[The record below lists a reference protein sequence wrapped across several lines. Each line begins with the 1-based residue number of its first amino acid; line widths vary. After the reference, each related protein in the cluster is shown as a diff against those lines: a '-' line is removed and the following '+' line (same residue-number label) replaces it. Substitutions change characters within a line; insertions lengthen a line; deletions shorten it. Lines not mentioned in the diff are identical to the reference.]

1 MKRLKTALV
10 LGGGGARGL
19 AHIGVLKVLRAHRI
33 PIDIVT
39 GTSIGALVGALYAY
53 KQDVPWLEERV
64 RTFLG
69 SERFIKAGSRYFKQQ
84 ARHEPDDL
92 LHQLSQEIKKRVV
105 INLAAHRVSLMK
117 GERLQLTV
125 DELIPNVEF
134 GELQLPF
141 ACSAAELNSGKCQTF
156 TSGHLRKALR
166 ASASIPGIIPPL
178 EHKGQLYVDGSV
190 CDNIPVNAAL
200 DMGAE
205 FIIAVNVSQN
215 MPRSTEFN
223 NVIDII
229 IRANQIS
236 THKIDH
242 LLLQKASCV
251 ITPRIGHFHWSDFEK
266 YDTLIEE
273 GEKGAE
279 QVVTRLKQQ
288 LRERNSPYCRFK
300 LYLKKKLEQTLGG
313 TVEA

>member
-1 MKRLKTALV
+1 MKRIKTALV

-19 AHIGVLKVLRAHRI
+19 AHIGVLKVLRRHNI
-33 PIDIVT
+33 PIDMVC

-64 RTFLG
+64 RAFLS
-69 SERFIKAGSRYFKQQ
+69 SESFIKAGSRYFKQQ
-84 ARHEPDDL
+84 NGLEPDDL
-92 LHQLSQEIKKRVV
+92 LHQLSREIKKRVV
-105 INLAAHRVSLMK
+105 INLAAHRISLMK

-125 DELIPNVEF
+125 NQLIPDVEF
-134 GELQLPF
+134 GELLLPF
-141 ACSAAELNSGKCQTF
+141 ACSAAELNSGKCTTF

-178 EHKGQLYVDGSV
+178 EHKGKLYVDGSV

-200 DMGAE
+200 NMGAE

-215 MPRSTEFN
+215 MPRSAEFN

-236 THKIDH
+236 THKIDR

-251 ITPRIGHFHWSDFEK
+251 ITPRIGHVHWSDFEQ
-266 YDTLIEE
+266 YDALIAE
-273 GEKGAE
+273 GVNAAEKIIDG
-279 QVVTRLKQQ
+279 LKQR
-288 LRERNSPYCRFK
+288 LRERNSLSGRLK
-300 LYLKKKLEQTLGG
+300 LFVIKKTEQALG
-313 TVEA
+313 TKIEA